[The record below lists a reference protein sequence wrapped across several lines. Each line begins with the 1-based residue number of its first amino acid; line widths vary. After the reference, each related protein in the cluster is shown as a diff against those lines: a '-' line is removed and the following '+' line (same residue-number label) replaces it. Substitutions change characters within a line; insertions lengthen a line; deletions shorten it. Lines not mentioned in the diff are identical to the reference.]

1 MYRGC
6 DAVRLWLTGNRLF
19 PFGELRI
26 CGKRRGASS
35 ALVEQTGGI
44 SVDEN
49 ELKQYLETAVIH
61 FNEEKGAGA
70 LAQNQ
75 KNAERLPAALKS
87 VKAGKDTVTAI
98 FEYASFEDLKAFGET
113 NDNEDTS
120 NSLTALEAKPLSEA
134 IAMDGFPRV
143 SW

>member
-1 MYRGC
+1 MWQKTGRC
-6 DAVRLWLTGNRLF
+6 RVLW
-19 PFGELRI
+19 
-26 CGKRRGASS
+26 
-35 ALVEQTGGI
+35 VEQTGGI

-87 VKAGKDTVTAI
+87 VKAGKDTATR
-98 FEYASFEDLKAFGET
+98 DL
-113 NDNEDTS
+113 
-120 NSLTALEAKPLSEA
+120 
-134 IAMDGFPRV
+134 
-143 SW
+143 